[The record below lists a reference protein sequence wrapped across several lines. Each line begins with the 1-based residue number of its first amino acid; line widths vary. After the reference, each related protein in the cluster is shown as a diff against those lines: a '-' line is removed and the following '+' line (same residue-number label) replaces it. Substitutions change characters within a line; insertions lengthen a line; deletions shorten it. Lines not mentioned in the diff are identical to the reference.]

1 MTALIIILSIV
12 LFFAFLL
19 TRYAG
24 VILRYSDD
32 FSLTVTYGLLRFLP
46 GKKKKPKVKKAKKEK
61 KKKKHKEEHEPE
73 APSDPEEAKR
83 KKREQR
89 EAIFKMAGKVK
100 EILPKFFGKMHFKS
114 AKLCV
119 TIATGDAAATALACG
134 SAKAAASMIF
144 ETIDNFA
151 VLERGS
157 EKNVRIEP
165 DFVSD
170 ETKCDID
177 IRFRIRVIYAVFYGL
192 KAIKEF
198 IEIKIKQDKKTVRKT
213 T

>member
-32 FSLTVTYGLLRFLP
+32 FSLTVTYGFLRFRP
-46 GKKKKPKVKKAKKEK
+46 GKKKKPKVKKEK
-61 KKKKHKEEHEPE
+61 KKKKHKEEHEPSS
-73 APSDPEEAKR
+73 PDPEETKR

-89 EAIFKMAGKVK
+89 EAIFTMAGKVK
-100 EILPKFFGKMHFKS
+100 EILPKFFGKMHFRS
-114 AKLCV
+114 AKLYV
-119 TIATGDAAATALACG
+119 TVATGDAATTALACG
-134 SAKAAASMIF
+134 GAQAAAAMIF

-157 EKNVRIEP
+157 TKNVKIEP

-177 IRFRIRVIYAVFYGL
+177 IRFRIRVIFAIVYGL
-192 KAIKEF
+192 KVIKEF
-198 IEIKIKQDKKTVRKT
+198 IKIKIKQENKTVRKT